1 MIEHHDRDPN
11 ARTAMPTRRFGRT
24 GLEMPVFTCG
34 GMRYQHSWKDLAV
47 ADIPADAQANVEA
60 CVRRAL
66 DLGINH
72 IETARGYGS
81 SEAQLG
87 RILPTLPRDR
97 MIVQTKVGPKDT
109 AEEFIR
115 TFETSLGNLGL
126 EYVDLLGIHGINN
139 DALLEQTLRKG
150 STLDAA
156 RRLQRDGRVRFVG
169 FSTHAPAGPIARAC
183 ETGEF
188 DYVNLHWYFVNEFT
202 WPAVEAATRHDMGV
216 FIISPNDKGGKLQ
229 EPSEKL
235 VRLCAPLTP
244 MAFNDLFC
252 LARPEVHT
260 LSHGVARPSDFD
272 AHIDALR
279 HYDRRAEVSAEIAG
293 RLRDEIRNVH
303 GADWAGRW
311 HEGLPEWE
319 SVPGHVNVREI
330 LRLWT
335 YATALDMV
343 AFAKMRYNLLGNAE
357 HWFPGRNAAEFDE
370 TALHRAVASSPF
382 ADRIPGILR
391 DAHNLLFEQPAKR
404 LSESED

>member
-1 MIEHHDRDPN
+1 
-11 ARTAMPTRRFGRT
+11 
-24 GLEMPVFTCG
+24 MPVFTCG
-34 GMRYQHSWKDLAV
+34 GMRYQHSWKDV
-47 ADIPADAQANVEA
+47 APGEVPADAQANVEA

-81 SEAQLG
+81 SEMQLG

-97 MIVQTKVGPKDT
+97 IIVQTKVGPKDT

-115 TFETSLGNLGL
+115 TFETSLGHLGL

-139 DALLEQTLRKG
+139 DALLAQTLRKG
-150 STLDAA
+150 GTLEGA
-156 RRLQRDGRVRFVG
+156 RRLQREGRVRFVG
-169 FSTHAPAGPIARAC
+169 FSTHAPAGPIVRAC
-183 ETGEF
+183 ATGEF

-202 WPAVEAATRHDMGV
+202 WPAVEAATRQDMGV

-229 EPSEKL
+229 EPTEKL
-235 VRLCAPLTP
+235 VRLCAPISP

-252 LARPEVHT
+252 LSRPEVHT
-260 LSHGVARPSDFD
+260 LSLGVSRPSDFD
-272 AHIDALR
+272 AHVESLR
-279 HYDRRAEVSAEIAG
+279 DYDRREAVSTAIAA
-293 RLRDEIRNVH
+293 RLRAEMRRIL
-303 GADWAGRW
+303 GADWTDHW

-319 SVPGHVNVREI
+319 DVPGHVNVREI

-357 HWFPGRNAAEFDE
+357 HWFPGRNAAELDE
-370 TALHRAVASSPF
+370 AALRRAVAASPF

-391 DAHNLLFEQPAKR
+391 DAHRLLFEQPAKR